1 MKYNDFEKHIKSV
14 MLEAEIPLDTTHLF
28 ESIYGTDSPAK
39 NVRFSGKLILLV
51 LLGLI
56 FLLSG
61 LFFISNKV
69 NNSNDPGNKTATIPA
84 GLRDSDSE
92 DTAMNKSG
100 TDDCN
105 TTGATFYGSAF
116 STQEFVNNQTITFI
130 NPVHKQQSNVGKTN
144 SIINIT
150 SRTDFIGLKNETNQ
164 ADGLQSTTKSIVKS
178 EILPE
183 ASYGHSTSV
192 SQIETSLL
200 YPVNNL
206 DSEFD
211 FGKKKPKTGC
221 PTFERSAGL
230 SFELIPEIGYFRPL
244 KRLSAPGTEPS
255 DLLALRDRD
264 ESSLE
269 GLQAALY
276 GRMRF
281 GSVPLY
287 LQSGVYFTRQSERMK
302 LDYSYTRLDTV
313 QGIISITKS
322 PSGDTITTIYG
333 DIVRETTVS
342 GQSIGHHY
350 FSLLD
355 IPVSL
360 GYEIEAGRFTIG
372 VEAGLM
378 FNIFLKSKGRLLES
392 PTSFQELSSNNP
404 FKTGAGLSYF
414 GSINVAT
421 PLGPGSIQLAARY
434 RHMPNDFTIPGA
446 QIAQGYSQAGL
457 HLAYIIPLQRSGL
470 RVL

>member
-1 MKYNDFEKHIKSV
+1 MKYTDFEKHIKGV
-14 MLEAEIPLDTTHLF
+14 MQEAEIPLDTTQLL
-28 ESIYGTDSPAK
+28 ESIYGSVSPAK
-39 NVRFSGKLILLV
+39 NVRISGKLILLA
-51 LLGLI
+51 LLGL
-56 FLLSG
+56 FMLLSG
-61 LFFISNKV
+61 LIFTSNKY
-69 NNSNDPGNKTATIPA
+69 NDSKHPDTQIAVIPTDLSDA
-84 GLRDSDSE
+84 DSE
-92 DTAMNKSG
+92 DTAMNKSK
-100 TDDCN
+100 TDDCK
-105 TTGATFYGSAF
+105 TTGVKFFGSEI
-116 STQEFVNNQTITFI
+116 STQESENNQAIAFI
-130 NPVHKQQSNVGKTN
+130 NFVQKQHSKARKTN
-144 SIINIT
+144 STINIT
-150 SRTDFIGLKNETNQ
+150 SRTDFMGLKNETNQ
-164 ADGLQSTTKSIVKS
+164 ADGLISTTNSIVKN
-178 EILPE
+178 EISSV
-183 ASYGHSTSV
+183 ASYSHSASV

-200 YPVNNL
+200 YPASSLNSV
-206 DSEFD
+206 FD
-211 FGKKKPKTGC
+211 YGKKKPKTGC
-221 PTFERSAGL
+221 PTFDRSDGL
-230 SFELIPEIGYFRPL
+230 SFEIIPEIGYFRPL

-255 DLLALRDRD
+255 DLLALRDRN

-313 QGIISITKS
+313 QGIISITRS

-355 IPVSL
+355 IPISL
-360 GYEIEAGRFTIG
+360 GYEMEAGRFTIG

-378 FNIFLKSKGRLLES
+378 FNIFLKSKGRLLDS
-392 PTSFQELSSNNP
+392 PTSFQELSSNSP

-414 GSINVAT
+414 GSVNVST
-421 PLGPGSIQLAARY
+421 RIGPGSIQLAARY
-434 RHMPNDFTIPGA
+434 RHIPNDFTIPGA

-457 HLAYIIPLQRSGL
+457 HLAYVIPLQRSGL
-470 RVL
+470 KVL